1 MPAARGAH
9 YKAGPSLSLVRA
21 HPRSAPRSTRP
32 RRARQLAGRLQAPP
46 VPTFN
51 RCSRRPRAPG
61 VRAAGRAGVP
71 APSSRPVSAARA
83 GNGGAKADGAE
94 LPPSLCRWRRARP
107 PSRPRGGGGEQS
119 LRRRIPRGGRKR
131 LCEELPRT
139 PSPTARAGARRRGAR
154 ARRPGSRSR
163 GPAAGRRSGRGNK
176 GAVGFSFVCV
186 NLITSLLPYIT
197 QTSKLVILFIV
208 MIIVIISACLY
219 VSFHL
224 RISEH
229 FKNTN

>member
-1 MPAARGAH
+1 M
-9 YKAGPSLSLVRA
+9 
-21 HPRSAPRSTRP
+21 SA
-32 RRARQLAGRLQAPP
+32 
-46 VPTFN
+46 FN
-51 RCSRRPRAPG
+51 RCSRHPRAPG

-83 GNGGAKADGAE
+83 GNGGARAGGAE
-94 LPPSLCRWRRARP
+94 LPPSLCRWRRGGLARP
-107 PSRPRGGGGEQS
+107 PVRPRVGGGGGGGGGEQS

-131 LCEELPRT
+131 LCEELPGT
-139 PSPTARAGARRRGAR
+139 PSPTAGAGARQRGAP
-154 ARRPGSRSR
+154 ARRPGFLLPRPGCR
-163 GPAAGRRSGRGNK
+163 PAEWKGNK

-224 RISEH
+224 GISQH
-229 FKNTN
+229 SKNTN